1 MCLAF
6 YKIFMLLWPL
16 ELFSKFNE
24 VKRPSLNMTESRSR
38 NNEDHKYYF
47 IDISEELGDF
57 ITVYKRRGIVDQ
69 NQSVLMLNVSS
80 LLSTLLDLDYFLC
93 VWLISVIS
101 PKPLSG
107 QTPANADQNN
117 LFSSVSIFHPPLSP
131 QWSVV
136 TSAAGRPDTE
146 ATFTFILYLTRPKC
160 H

>member
-80 LLSTLLDLDYFLC
+80 LLSTLLDLDYFLF
-93 VWLISVIS
+93 V
-101 PKPLSG
+101 
-107 QTPANADQNN
+107 
-117 LFSSVSIFHPPLSP
+117 
-131 QWSVV
+131 
-136 TSAAGRPDTE
+136 
-146 ATFTFILYLTRPKC
+146 
-160 H
+160 